1 MGNRKKVIP
10 VHLYRVAPYR
20 LALAWLIRRKPLEV
34 IFMKENL
41 PNRMLQLM
49 SDGYWHP
56 TEELVEKIS
65 HRFSATIY
73 VLRKRGYIFEDR
85 RIEGQRREWRLVV
98 ESQVTA

>member
-1 MGNRKKVIP
+1 
-10 VHLYRVAPYR
+10 
-20 LALAWLIRRKPLEV
+20 
-34 IFMKENL
+34 
-41 PNRMLQLM
+41 M